1 MHFLSVRNSSKNLI
15 GINSISAHSHPEE
28 INAITSLV
36 FWMRTLKVTRKL
48 STLLKIATLVVD
60 KGELMDPGASSC
72 LTLMIHP
79 EIVLTVPSIFLVQG
93 NGSFDC

>member
-1 MHFLSVRNSSKNLI
+1 M
-15 GINSISAHSHPEE
+15 
-28 INAITSLV
+28 T
-36 FWMRTLKVTRKL
+36 WKL

-79 EIVLTVPSIFLVQG
+79 EIVLTVPSIFLVHIRKWKFRLLSDGARIQ
-93 NGSFDC
+93 N